1 MPRLTVAARPAQG
14 SRDLGGLNSTA
25 WNKGINDRGGQ
36 VVGAAETA
44 VVDPTSTR
52 GGSPQF
58 HAFLW
63 SSGKMSDLGALGGN
77 DPDSIATG
85 INERG
90 GEVVGLSVADG
101 DTYNGQNVRGFVWAA
116 GRMAALATLG
126 GSHAGPAAINN
137 RGQVV
142 GQSQLPGDA
151 VSHAVLWTHGRAND
165 LGGTV
170 PGDVSSAAVDITDQG
185 RIVGQSCASTG
196 GACRA
201 ALWVHGSAVDL
212 NTLISGSS
220 GWQLTGAAAVN
231 ERGQIVGDGIH
242 DGEPHAYLLT
252 RK

>member
-44 VVDPTSTR
+44 VVDPHLDQ
-52 GGSPQF
+52 GGITAVPRVPVEQREDVRPRC
-58 HAFLW
+58 A
-63 SSGKMSDLGALGGN
+63 GGN

-170 PGDVSSAAVDITDQG
+170 PRRRVERCGRHHRSRPDRRTVLRVDRGGVSGRPVGPWQRGRSEHPDLRLVRVAADRRSG
-185 RIVGQSCASTG
+185 RE
-196 GACRA
+196 RA
-201 ALWVHGSAVDL
+201 RSD
-212 NTLISGSS
+212 
-220 GWQLTGAAAVN
+220 
-231 ERGQIVGDGIH
+231 RGRRH
-242 DGEPHAYLLT
+242 P
-252 RK
+252 